1 MMDLQS
7 LDVEPITANIL
18 PFWPQTSRIKTSTT
32 GSWFCNP
39 SLESE
44 LKDAVGFLK
53 SLGNYEKS
61 GVPKGAATD
70 SGDAFIS
77 IYDHCNEVDKDPRHA
92 LQENDEACN
101 EKDGGDS
108 RNHSTYRTTT
118 KSARNTQLSP
128 KKKKRDEM
136 PSPVTA
142 RNTDNRRD
150 GN

>member
-18 PFWPQTSRIKTSTT
+18 PFWPQTSGIKTSTT

-70 SGDAFIS
+70 SDDAFIS
-77 IYDHCNEVDKDPRHA
+77 IYDHCNEVDKDPRH
-92 LQENDEACN
+92 EACN

-118 KSARNTQLSP
+118 KSARNTQSSP
-128 KKKKRDEM
+128 KKKTRDEM

>member
-1 MMDLQS
+1 MDLQS

-32 GSWFCNP
+32 GSWSRFSWRRP
-39 SLESE
+39 RERAE

-77 IYDHCNEVDKDPRHA
+77 IYDHCNEVDKDPRH
-92 LQENDEACN
+92 EACN

-118 KSARNTQLSP
+118 KSARNTQSSP